1 MQRSIRFA
9 FALGL
14 FCIPLA
20 ARAATTDQI
29 AATVDTTLTTAYTP
43 PPAGQLRAAA
53 ADAPPV
59 PIRQFA
65 FDGDPNTYFGSSQN
79 PTAKD
84 HFTLVFD
91 RPVAVKSITVTTG
104 KPDGSD
110 TLEAASLQVS
120 PDGTTFY
127 DLIKFAG
134 GAASAKPAAQT

>member
-1 MQRSIRFA
+1 MEAFMQRLRRFA

-14 FCIPLA
+14 VGISLT

-43 PPAGQLRAAA
+43 PPAGQLRG
-53 ADAPPV
+53 ADMPPV
-59 PIRQFA
+59 PIKQFA

-91 RPVAVKSITVTTG
+91 KPVMVKSISVTTG
-104 KPDGSD
+104 KPDGGD
-110 TLEAASLQVS
+110 
-120 PDGTTFY
+120 
-127 DLIKFAG
+127 
-134 GAASAKPAAQT
+134 